1 LADSKLEPI
10 PTPVQLQLLR
20 IRHQFMPAL
29 IFVLALCLT
38 VVLWKNYSGTSNG
51 TGEVSAINVRVFANH
66 DGTLSQDAPFPHLY
80 DRVNKG
86 QPLGRLEGLQPVEL
100 LAPVTGTITAVHHQ
114 PGEFVSQGHE
124 ILTITEDTGAYIVS
138 YIRPGSPI
146 VPKKNMTLAVRGRDH
161 RGWAECR
168 IQEVGTRVVPIPEH
182 QLANAKTPEW
192 GIPIRIEMPSPGSL
206 FLRPGE
212 LVLLNFMGGDAK

>member
-1 LADSKLEPI
+1 M
-10 PTPVQLQLLR
+10 R

-38 VVLWKNYSGTSNG
+38 IVLWKNYAGTANG
-51 TGEVSAINVRVFANH
+51 TGEVSAINVRVIATH
-66 DGTLSQDAPFPHLY
+66 DGVLSQNSPFPHLY

-86 QPLGRLEGLQPVEL
+86 QSLGRIDGLQTAEL
-100 LAPVTGTITAVHHQ
+100 IAPVTGTITAIQHQ
-114 PGEFVSQGHE
+114 PGEFVSQSHE

-138 YIRPGSPI
+138 YIRPGSSI
-146 VPKKNMTLAVRGRDH
+146 IPKKNMKVAVRGRDH

-168 IQEVGTRVVPIPEH
+168 VQEVGTRVVPIPEH
-182 QLANAKTPEW
+182 QLANARTPEW
-192 GIPIRIEMPSPGSL
+192 GIPVRIEMPNPSSL

-212 LVLLNFMGGDAK
+212 LVLLNFMSGGDAK